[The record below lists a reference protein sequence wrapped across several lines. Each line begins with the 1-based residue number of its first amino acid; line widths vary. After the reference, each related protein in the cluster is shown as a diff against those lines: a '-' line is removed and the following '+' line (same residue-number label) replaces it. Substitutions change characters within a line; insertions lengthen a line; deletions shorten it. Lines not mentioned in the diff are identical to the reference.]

1 MDDGAVAAL
10 GGDRPAGGGAVAAH
24 PIALRDQMQ
33 RLVTAI
39 SGPSAI
45 VLVAGILAIAIPTFI
60 GVARN
65 SWSTEQGAH
74 GPIILATGLWLLAR
88 QWPDKADQHPPASVY
103 PAMGALFIC
112 LVGYVLSRITQIVEL
127 EGFAMFGVFLCLLY
141 ALIGGRAMRAIWFP
155 LFYLAFTLPPPDQVV
170 AAVTQPL
177 KIFISQVAI
186 DLLYALG
193 YPVGGEGV
201 VMQIGQYQLLVAAA
215 CSGLNSLVTLFAL
228 SLFYVY
234 LRHRLQVRYAML
246 LIAII
251 IPIAIFANFVRVII
265 LVLLT
270 YHAGEAAAQGFM
282 HNFAGLAMF
291 MVAISCIFLADV
303 VLHPIWER
311 LTSARSGQKVAT
323 L

>member
-1 MDDGAVAAL
+1 MIEGGEAVATH
-10 GGDRPAGGGAVAAH
+10 PAGTSVSAWVGNVRRSISEMGTMGVVILVLGIMAIALPTFTAVA
-24 PIALRDQMQ
+24 
-33 RLVTAI
+33 T
-39 SGPSAI
+39 
-45 VLVAGILAIAIPTFI
+45 
-60 GVARN
+60 N

-88 QWPDKADQHPPASVY
+88 QWPARADQNPPKSPYA
-103 PAMGALFIC
+103 AMGAMVLC
-112 LVGYVLSRITQIVEL
+112 LAAYVLFRITQIVEF

-141 ALIGGRAMRAIWFP
+141 AIIGGRAMRTMWFP
-155 LFYLAFTLPPPDQVV
+155 LFYLAFALPPPDQVI

-177 KIFISQVAI
+177 KIFISRVAI
-186 DLLYALG
+186 DVLYAVG
-193 YPVGGEGV
+193 YPIGGEGV

-215 CSGLNSLVTLFAL
+215 CSGLNSLITLFAL

-246 LIAII
+246 LIAIV

-265 LVLLT
+265 LVLIT
-270 YHAGEAAAQGFM
+270 YYAGEAAAQGFI

-291 MVAISCIFLADV
+291 AVAMSCIFLVDL

-311 LTSARSGQKVAT
+311 FFPEHPTPKASIA
-323 L
+323 

>member
-1 MDDGAVAAL
+1 MQGSGAPVMA
-10 GGDRPAGGGAVAAH
+10 RPDTGLADSWRDLLASLRRPDFLVLLVG
-24 PIALRDQMQ
+24 IA
-33 RLVTAI
+33 
-39 SGPSAI
+39 
-45 VLVAGILAIAIPTFI
+45 AIAVPTFA
-60 GVARN
+60 GVAKN

-88 QWPDKADQHPPASVY
+88 QWPSAEERTPPRSWLAAIA
-103 PAMGALFIC
+103 AMVVC
-112 LVGYVLSRITQIVEL
+112 LAGYVLFRVTQIVEL

-141 ALIGGRAMRAIWFP
+141 GLIGGKAMRALWFP

-177 KIFISQVAI
+177 KILISRVVI
-186 DLLYALG
+186 DLLYTLG
-193 YPVGGEGV
+193 YPIGGEGV

-215 CSGLNSLVTLFAL
+215 CSGLNSLITLFAL

-246 LIAII
+246 LVAII
-251 IPIAIFANFVRVII
+251 IPIAIFANFVRVVI

-270 YHAGEAAAQGFM
+270 YYGGEAVAQGFM

-291 MVAISCIFLADV
+291 MVAISCIFLADL
-303 VLHPIWER
+303 VLHPLWTRFFPDDDLRKANRI
-311 LTSARSGQKVAT
+311 
-323 L
+323 

>member
-1 MDDGAVAAL
+1 MLNEGGLMAGNANVLSAPENNWTERMRSALSGMDK
-10 GGDRPAGGGAVAAH
+10 
-24 PIALRDQMQ
+24 
-33 RLVTAI
+33 
-39 SGPSAI
+39 PSAI
-45 VLVAGILAIAIPTFI
+45 ALALGILAIALPTFI
-60 GVARN
+60 GVAQN

-74 GPIILATGLWLLAR
+74 GPIILATGLWLLGR
-88 QWPDKADQHPPASVY
+88 QWPAKTDQSPPTSPYA
-103 PAMGALFIC
+103 AMGALFFC
-112 LVGYVLSRITQIVEL
+112 LVGYVFFRITQIVEL

-141 ALIGGRAMRAIWFP
+141 GIIGGRAMRALWFP

-177 KIFISQVAI
+177 KIFISRVAI
-186 DLLYALG
+186 DLLYAVG

-215 CSGLNSLVTLFAL
+215 CSGLNSLITLFAL

-246 LIAII
+246 LIAIV

-270 YHAGEAAAQGFM
+270 YHSGEATAQGFM

-291 MVAISCIFLADV
+291 MIAMTCIFVVDL

-311 LTSARSGQKVAT
+311 FVPDERTPKEIMP
-323 L
+323 

>member
-1 MDDGAVAAL
+1 MDE
-10 GGDRPAGGGAVAAH
+10 PSAGGVVGATGVGGVSARPVVLADQFKRLMN
-24 PIALRDQMQ
+24 ALRDPST
-33 RLVTAI
+33 LV
-39 SGPSAI
+39 
-45 VLVAGILAIAIPTFI
+45 LFAGILAIVIPTFV

-88 QWPDKADQHPPASVY
+88 QWPGEADRNPPKSVY
-103 PAMGALFIC
+103 PAIAALLVC
-112 LVGYVLSRITQIVEL
+112 LVGYVLARITQIVEL
-127 EGFAMFGVFLCLLY
+127 EGFAMFGAFLCLLY

-170 AAVTQPL
+170 AAITQPL

-186 DLLYALG
+186 SLLYALG

-270 YHAGEAAAQGFM
+270 YYAGEAAAQGFM

-291 MVAISCIFLADV
+291 MIAISCIFLADL

-311 LTSARSGQKVAT
+311 LTSANGEPKVAT
-323 L
+323 A

>member
-1 MDDGAVAAL
+1 ML
-10 GGDRPAGGGAVAAH
+10 NERGGNAGGTQAVSISAAAGGEQLRRLLTGMDM
-24 PIALRDQMQ
+24 PGTIALT
-33 RLVTAI
+33 L
-39 SGPSAI
+39 
-45 VLVAGILAIAIPTFI
+45 GILAIALPTFI

-74 GPIILATGLWLLAR
+74 GPIILATGLWLLSR
-88 QWPDKADQHPPASVY
+88 QWPAKADQNPPKSPYA
-103 PAMGALFIC
+103 AMGAMIIC
-112 LVGYVLSRITQIVEL
+112 LIGYVLARITQIVEL
-127 EGFAMFGVFLCLLY
+127 EGLAMFGVFLCLLY
-141 ALIGGRAMRAIWFP
+141 GIIGGRAMRVLWFP

-170 AAVTQPL
+170 AAITQPL
-177 KIFISQVAI
+177 KIFISRVAI

-201 VMQIGQYQLLVAAA
+201 TMQIGQYQLLVAAA
-215 CSGLNSLVTLFAL
+215 CSGLNSLITLFAL

-246 LIAII
+246 LIAIV

-270 YHAGEAAAQGFM
+270 YYAGEATAQGFL

-291 MVAISCIFLADV
+291 AVAISCIFLVDL
-303 VLHPIWER
+303 VLHPLWER
-311 LTSARSGQKVAT
+311 FFPDAQAPKGNTP
-323 L
+323 